1 MKKTA
6 KKTKTD
12 SILRLADVEL
22 SAADEKR
29 VAQASSNIEV
39 LAKNITKVDKDE
51 LLKMLAYETRTR
63 RRMQLVQRIIA
74 RIGVL
79 IRGEMEAEAMEE
91 MQR

>member
-22 SAADEKR
+22 SVADEKR

-39 LAKNITKVDKDE
+39 LARNITKVDKDE

-63 RRMQLVQRIIA
+63 RRMQIVQRLIA
-74 RIGVL
+74 RLGVL
-79 IRGEMEAEAMEE
+79 IRAEMEAEAMEE
-91 MQR
+91 MRR